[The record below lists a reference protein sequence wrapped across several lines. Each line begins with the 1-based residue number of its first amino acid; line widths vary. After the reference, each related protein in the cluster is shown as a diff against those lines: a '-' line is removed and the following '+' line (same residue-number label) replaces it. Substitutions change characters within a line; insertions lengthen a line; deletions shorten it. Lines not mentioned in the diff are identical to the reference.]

1 MDRRQR
7 RQEYFQIVKE
17 LNRLKQDKVYL
28 NTLKDEEFAAIVKK
42 DLELLK
48 QGSHPDKNIQ
58 FRYGKA
64 INCLSQILQFEERL
78 KWLHHGFREKSKE
91 DIPTV

>member
-17 LNRLKQDKVYL
+17 LKRLKTDNVYL
-28 NTLKDEEFAAIVKK
+28 NTLRDQDFSEIVKK

-48 QGSHPDKNIQ
+48 TDSHPDKAIQ
-58 FRYGKA
+58 MKYGKA
-64 INCLSQILQFEERL
+64 INTLSVITQLEERL
-78 KWLHHGFREKSKE
+78 KWLRFGFRTNPE
-91 DIPTV
+91 